1 MTKLTRRKLLQA
13 SILGGLV
20 AGTKLNIAEAS
31 SQRPV
36 TPHEIEGP
44 FYPVIAQKDKDF
56 DLTQI
61 EGRPEKA
68 KGDVIIIEGRV
79 LDAGGYPI
87 EDATVELWQAN
98 AAGRYNHPHDS
109 NTAPLDPNF
118 QGWAIVQ
125 SGAEGG
131 FKFKTIMPG
140 IYPAAEDWFRPPHIH
155 FKVSKKSY
163 VELITQM
170 YFPGHPLNEKDLLIK
185 RKTKAQTLQMIA
197 SSKEEGHFQY
207 DIVLERAQ

>member
-13 SILGGLV
+13 SILGGIV
-20 AGTKLNIAEAS
+20 AGTKLHMAEAS
-31 SQRPV
+31 PRPS

-44 FYPVIAQKDKDF
+44 FYPVVAQKDKDF
-56 DLTQI
+56 DLTQV
-61 EGRPEKA
+61 EGRSGKA
-68 KGDVIIIEGRV
+68 KGDEIIIEGRI

-140 IYPAAEDWFRPPHIH
+140 IYPAAENWFRPPHIH

-170 YFPGHPLNEKDLLIK
+170 YFPGEPLNEKDLLIK
-185 RKTKAQTLQMIA
+185 RKNKAETLQMIA
-197 SSKEEGHFQY
+197 FAKEDGHFQY
-207 DIVLERAQ
+207 DIVMERAQ